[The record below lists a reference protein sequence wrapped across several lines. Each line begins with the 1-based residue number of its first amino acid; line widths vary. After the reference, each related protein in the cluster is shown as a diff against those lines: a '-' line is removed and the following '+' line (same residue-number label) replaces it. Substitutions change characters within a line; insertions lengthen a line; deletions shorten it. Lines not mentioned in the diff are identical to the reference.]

1 MMLKRTSIAIAFS
14 LASALA
20 LSACNKNTPQE
31 TPPAA
36 APEAS
41 APAAPVSAPAA
52 PAASATPVTL
62 VSVDL
67 GSAVGPDQ
75 KVTTATSTFTPKDT
89 IYASVATDGTGNATL
104 EAKWTYQDGQTVK
117 DDSKTIA
124 STGPA
129 TTAFSISKPDGWP
142 AGNYKVEVSLNGTP
156 AASKDFSVK

>member
-1 MMLKRTSIAIAFS
+1 MMLKRTSIAIAIS

-20 LSACNKNTPQE
+20 LSACNKNAPEQAA
-31 TPPAA
+31 PSAPAA
-36 APEAS
+36 NT
-41 APAAPVSAPAA
+41 PAAPVSAPAEQAAA
-52 PAASATPVTL
+52 PAPVTV

-67 GSAVGPDQ
+67 GSAVGADQ
-75 KVTTATSTFTPKDT
+75 KVTSATTAFTPKDT

-104 EAKWTYQDGQTVK
+104 DAKWTYQDGQTVK
-117 DDSKTIA
+117 DDSKSIA
-124 STGPA
+124 ATGPA

>member
-14 LASALA
+14 LASALV
-20 LSACNKNTPQE
+20 LGACNKNAPQE
-31 TPPAA
+31 AASTAPAENTPAA
-36 APEAS
+36 PAS
-41 APAAPVSAPAA
+41 APAAAPVR
-52 PAASATPVTL
+52 L

-67 GSAVGPDQ
+67 GSAVGADQ
-75 KVTTATSTFTPKDT
+75 KVTTATTTFTPKDT

-124 STGPA
+124 ATGPA
-129 TTAFSISKPDGWP
+129 NTAFSISKPDGWA
-142 AGNYKVEVSLNGTP
+142 AGNYKVEVSLNGAP

>member
-1 MMLKRTSIAIAFS
+1 MMLKRTSIAIAIAIS
-14 LASALA
+14 LASVLA

-31 TPPAA
+31 ATPSASA
-36 APEAS
+36 ES
-41 APAAPVSAPAA
+41 APAAPVSAGAAATPAA
-52 PAASATPVTL
+52 PVTL

-75 KVTTATSTFTPKDT
+75 KVTTATTTFAPKDT

-104 EAKWTYQDGQTVK
+104 DAKWTYQDGQTVK

-124 STGPA
+124 PTGPA

-142 AGNYKVEVSLNGTP
+142 VGDYKVEVSLNGTP
-156 AASKDFSVK
+156 VAAKDFSVK

>member
-1 MMLKRTSIAIAFS
+1 MMLKPTSIAIAFS

-20 LSACNKNTPQE
+20 LSACNKNAPQE
-31 TPPAA
+31 ATSSPPA
-36 APEAS
+36 ENT
-41 APAAPVSAPAA
+41 PAAPVSAPAQQA
-52 PAASATPVTL
+52 PAAAPVTL

-75 KVTTATSTFTPKDT
+75 KVTTATTTFTPKDT

-124 STGPA
+124 ATGPA
-129 TTAFSISKPDGWP
+129 NTTFSISKPDGWP
-142 AGNYKVEVSLNGTP
+142 AGNYKVEVSLNGAP